1 MSVETER
8 IFVSSLP
15 VLVSSMFFEAPDFI
29 MFKDFRVLEL
39 LFSVDSGMR
48 SLSDILE
55 RRGVMASGFLFTS
68 KSIRSWLS
76 VSVLDTSL
84 ARLMESD
91 N

>member
-1 MSVETER
+1 M
-8 IFVSSLP
+8 
-15 VLVSSMFFEAPDFI
+15 LVSSTFFEAPNFI

-39 LFSVDSGMR
+39 LFSVDRGMR

-55 RRGVMASGFLFTS
+55 RRGVMVFGFLFTS
-68 KSIRSWLS
+68 KRMRSWLS
-76 VSVLDTSL
+76 VSVLDRSL